1 MTIDSAQ
8 LSLINAHYMLYLILA
23 ITLSEDTKFGRE
35 NRKEKKTKQSQI
47 NKNAPLRVTHLSKDT
62 APTSTW

>member
-23 ITLSEDTKFGRE
+23 ITLSEDAKFGRE

-47 NKNAPLRVTHLSKDT
+47 NKNALLRVS
-62 APTSTW
+62 PTCRKTQH